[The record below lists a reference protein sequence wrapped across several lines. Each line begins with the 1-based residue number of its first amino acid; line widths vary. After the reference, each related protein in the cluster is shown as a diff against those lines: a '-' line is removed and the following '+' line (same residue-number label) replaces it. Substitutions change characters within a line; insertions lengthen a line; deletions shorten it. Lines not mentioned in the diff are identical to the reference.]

1 MLTLY
6 GNSSSAAYD
15 DHGCLSDLNE
25 ITTAHNEAL
34 GDQMVKL
41 RNEYPALNLFYGDL
55 HGVYTDILDNPVD
68 YSTFKS
74 NHFNYGL
81 GWSSCA
87 CSGLGF
93 HHRVSWVIMGLDE
106 SCNLLF
112 G

>member
-1 MLTLY
+1 MMIDASLQSIIAFGARDILVMNLPPLGCTPAMLTLY

-25 ITTAHNEAL
+25 ITTTHNEAL

-41 RNEYPALNLFYGDL
+41 HNEYPALNLFYGDL

-74 NHFNYGL
+74 NHLNHGL
-81 GWSSCA
+81 S
-87 CSGLGF
+87 
-93 HHRVSWVIMGLDE
+93 
-106 SCNLLF
+106 
-112 G
+112 